1 MFDKLNCKFDKL
13 DELND
18 EFDELDNFNCK
29 FDELYKLRKSSMSWM
44 S

>member
-1 MFDKLNCKFDKL
+1 MGKLGELKDELCKL

-18 EFDELDNFNCK
+18 EFDELLIWK
-29 FDELYKLRKSSMSWM
+29 MSWLSWM